1 MGGSVGDIV
10 RVAVM
15 VTAGHFAGALA
26 TTYGLG
32 TMATIGTRVAL
43 TVGASAVANALAPPS
58 RARNS
63 SLQQQSYSSQTANRS
78 LMIRQ
83 PITSRDTVYGSTKK
97 SGAIL
102 FMETTDNNKQLHM
115 LIQVASHEIQEYE
128 KIYFNDSEL
137 TLARQTDF
145 SGSIV
150 NDANGIFRYYIT
162 APSKYAQNSRGII
175 NEAPFGLG
183 VSYGNKIK
191 LHTGG
196 DNQLADADLVGLVS
210 KWTSA
215 HRLRGIAYIYLQ
227 LEYDADTFP
236 NGIPNVSAE
245 IKGKKL
251 FDFRDSSTAFSSNP
265 ALCIYDYL
273 TDTRLGLGISRD
285 NIDTASFTTMAN
297 LCDENVTKVGGGTEK
312 RYTCNGIVYSDIAP
326 MQILEDMLTSC
337 LGVLSYSNGKF
348 ILKGGQYVS
357 PVASFDE
364 DDFISGININS
375 KQSRKSLHNTVKG
388 IFTSSETNWQPT
400 DYPAVTSSTFVSQD
414 GETIT
419 SDVDLPFT
427 TSSAT
432 AQRIAKVSL
441 FKNRQQMVLTTTLNM
456 KAFKLQVGDTVNIT
470 NARFGFSN
478 KQFEVAEWVMNT
490 EVLGI
495 DVILK
500 ETSSS
505 VYDWNAEESE
515 FALDN
520 TTLPSAEDVSP
531 PAVVVTDELR
541 IYAETPI
548 TVMKVVCSSSQGT
561 TNEFEVE
568 AQNTN
573 ETGSE
578 FITLGRSKGN
588 IFELVNAQDGAIYN
602 VRARSINAFNVHSSF
617 TTTTHEV
624 IGKTAPPADVTNFSS
639 NVVGDIVH
647 LNWTPVADLDLSHYI
662 IRHNPLTSNQ
672 KFEEGLIVAKKI
684 GKPANTITLPAQTG
698 TYMIK
703 AIDVLGLESE
713 NSAKTAIIKN
723 AISRDFNAVASS
735 TQSPNYTGGTMG
747 TDLEVVTR
755 DGVKYLQLI
764 EGVLFDDASGNF
776 DDMTGNFD
784 SGGTATFN
792 SEGVYDF
799 PIFDLGGI
807 FNSRVNFTCKFNRF
821 DTASLFDSTLGLFD
835 SQTGNFEGGYTEHND
850 LNVELLIATSV
861 DGTNYNDYRSYILG
875 DYRASHIK
883 LRVRLSCDVDTVTP
897 AIYELS
903 ATVDMPD
910 RTTGEE
916 NIASGTASG
925 GKAVTFSPAF
935 KELQALG
942 ISLQNLDQN
951 EHYVISNKSAT
962 GFTITI
968 YQGSG
973 TSNVVDREFDYVAKG
988 YGYVESA

>member
-10 RVAVM
+10 RTAVM
-15 VTAGHFAGALA
+15 VTAMAFAPA
-26 TTYGLG
+26 G
-32 TMATIGTRVAL
+32 TSFYAIATRVAL
-43 TVGASAVANALAPPS
+43 TVGAGAVANALAPPT

-63 SLQQQSYSSQTANRS
+63 SLQQQSYSSQSANRS

-102 FMETTDNNKQLHM
+102 FMDTTDNNKRLHM
-115 LIQVASHEIQEYE
+115 LVQVASHEIQSFDT
-128 KIYFNDSEL
+128 IYFNDEAL
-137 TLARQTDF
+137 TLTTINNDSDGLARQKPT
-145 SGSIV
+145 S
-150 NDANGIFRYYIT
+150 
-162 APSKYAQNSRGII
+162 PSKYSKQSDFKGLPLEII
-175 NEAPFGLG
+175 YTRQAVEIKEHLG
-183 VSYGNKIK
+183 AD
-191 LHTGG
+191 T
-196 DNQLADADLVGLVS
+196 QLADHDLIDQVT
-210 KWTSA
+210 KWTTD
-215 HRLRGIAYIYLQ
+215 HRLRGIAYIYVQ
-227 LEYDADTFP
+227 LDYDPDMFP
-236 NGIPNVSAE
+236 NGIPNISAE

-251 FDFRDSSTAFSSNP
+251 FDFRDNSTAFSSNP

-273 TDTRLGLGISRD
+273 TDTKLGLGISRD
-285 NIDTASFTTMAN
+285 NIDTTSFTTMAN

-388 IFTSSETNWQPT
+388 IFTGAETNFQPT
-400 DYPAVTSSTFVSQD
+400 DYPAVTSSTFVTQD

-427 TSSAT
+427 SSSAT

-456 KAFKLQVGDTVNIT
+456 KAFKLQVGDTVSIT

-478 KQFEVAEWVMNT
+478 KVFEVAEWVMNT
-490 EVLGI
+490 EQLGI
-495 DVILK
+495 DIILK
-500 ETSSS
+500 ETSSA
-505 VYDWNAEESE
+505 VYDWNAEEST

-520 TTLPSAEDVSP
+520 TTLPTPQDVSP
-531 PAVVVTDELR
+531 PAIVVTDELR

-548 TVMKVVCSSSQGT
+548 TVMKVVCSSNQGT

-573 ETGSE
+573 EVGSD

-588 IFELVNAQDGAIYN
+588 IFELVNAEDGAIYN
-602 VRARSINAFNVHSSF
+602 VRARSINGLNVHSSF

-624 IGKTAPPADVTNFSS
+624 IGKTAPPDDVTNFSS

-647 LNWTPVADLDLSHYI
+647 LNWTPVSNLDLSHYI
-662 IRHNPLTSNQ
+662 IRHTPLTSNT
-672 KFEEGLIVAKKI
+672 KFEEGLVVAKKI
-684 GKPANTITLPAQTG
+684 GKPANVITLPAQTG

-703 AIDVLGLESE
+703 AIDVLGIESV
-713 NSAKTAIIKN
+713 NSAKTVIIKN
-723 AISRDFNAVASS
+723 AISRDFNAVASA
-735 TQSPNYTGGTMG
+735 TESPNFTGTKHEV
-747 TDLEVVTR
+747 EVVTR
-755 DGVKYLQLI
+755 DGVKYLEIL
-764 EGVLFDDASGNF
+764 EGELFDNGVGNFDSASGNF
-776 DDMTGNFD
+776 DD
-784 SGGTATFN
+784 GGDTSFN
-792 SEGVYDF
+792 LDGYYDF
-799 PIFDLGGI
+799 PTFDLGGI
-807 FNSRVNFTCKFNRF
+807 YNSRVTFICKFNRL
-821 DTASLFDSTLGLFD
+821 DIASLFDSFDGLFD
-835 SQTGNFEGGYTEHND
+835 SQTGNFDGAYTEHND
-850 LNVELLIATSV
+850 INVELQISTST
-861 DGTNYNDYRSYILG
+861 DNSTYTDYRTYILG
-875 DYRASHIK
+875 DYKARYIK
-883 LRVRLSCDVDTVTP
+883 LRVVLSTTNQTVSP

-916 NIASGTASG
+916 DIATGTASS
-925 GKAVTFSPAF
+925 GKVVTFSPAF

-942 ISLQNLDQN
+942 ITLQNLDQN
-951 EHYVISNKSAT
+951 EHYVISSKSAT
-962 GFTITI
+962 GFTITV

-973 TSNVVDREFDYVAKG
+973 TSNVVDRTFDYVAKG

>member
-10 RVAVM
+10 RI
-15 VTAGHFAGALA
+15 A
-26 TTYGLG
+26 TTIAVAYYAPAFGAQFGAVGSL
-32 TMATIGTRVAL
+32 ANVSARVAL
-43 TVGASAVANALAPPS
+43 TIGAGAIANALAPPT

-83 PITSRDTVYGSTKK
+83 PISSRETVYGSTKK

-115 LIQVASHEIQEYE
+115 IVQVASHEIQSFD
-128 KIYFNDSEL
+128 KIYFNDEEL
-137 TLARQTDF
+137 TLARQTDLF
-145 SGSIV
+145 GNIV
-150 NDANGIFRYYIT
+150 NDANGIFRFYIT
-162 APSKYAQNSRGII
+162 APSKYAQNTRTIVNNS
-175 NEAPFGLG
+175 PFGIG
-183 VSYGNKIK
+183 FSYGNKIK
-191 LHTGG
+191 LHTGS
-196 DNQLADADLVGLVS
+196 DDQLADADLVGLVS

-227 LEYDADTFP
+227 LEYDVDAFP
-236 NGIPNVSAE
+236 QGVPNLSAE

-251 FDFRDSSTAFSSNP
+251 FDFRDNSTAFSSNP
-265 ALCIYDYL
+265 ALCIFDYL

-312 RYTCNGIVYSDIAP
+312 KYTCNGIVYSDIAP
-326 MQILEDMLTSC
+326 MQILQDMLTSC

-348 ILKGGQYVS
+348 ILKGGQYVA

-388 IFTSSETNWQPT
+388 IFTGEETNFQPT

-419 SDVDLPFT
+419 QDVDLPFT
-427 TSSAT
+427 SSSAT

-456 KAFKLQVGDTVNIT
+456 KAFKLQVGDTVSIS
-470 NARFGFSN
+470 NARFGFTN

-500 ETSSS
+500 ETTSA
-505 VYDWNAEESE
+505 VYDWDAEESE
-515 FALDN
+515 FVLDN
-520 TTLPSAEDVSP
+520 TTLPTAEDVSP
-531 PAVVVTDELR
+531 PSLVVTDELR
-541 IYAETPI
+541 VYAETPI

-573 ETGSE
+573 EAGSE

-617 TTTTHEV
+617 TTTVHEV
-624 IGKTAPPADVTNFSS
+624 VGKTAPPADVTNFSS

-647 LNWTPVADLDLSHYI
+647 LNWTPVTDLDLSHYI
-662 IRHNPLTSNQ
+662 VRHTPLTSSQ

-703 AIDVLGLESE
+703 AIDVLGIESE

-723 AISRDFNAVASS
+723 AISRDFNVVATS
-735 TQSPNYTGGTMG
+735 TQSTGFAGTK
-747 TDLEVVTR
+747 TETEVVAR
-755 DGVKYLQLI
+755 DSVNYLQIKLG
-764 EGVLFDDASGNF
+764 ELFDSGLGDFDDQSGNF
-776 DDMTGNFD
+776 DD
-784 SGGTATFN
+784 GGTTAYNTD
-792 SEGVYDF
+792 GHYDF
-799 PIFDLGGI
+799 PTIDLGAI
-807 FNSRVNFTCKFNRF
+807 YNSRVTFTCKYNRF
-821 DTASLFDSTLGLFD
+821 DATSLFDSFL
-835 SQTGNFEGGYTEHND
+835 GNFDDRGGLLDGAYSEFND
-850 LNVELLIATSV
+850 VNVELLISTS
-861 DGTNYNDYRSYILG
+861 DDNSTYTDYRSYILG
-875 DYRASHIK
+875 DYKARYIK
-883 LRVRLSCDVDTVTP
+883 LRVNLTSSNQTATP
-897 AIYELS
+897 AIFVLS

-910 RTTGEE
+910 RT
-916 NIASGTASG
+916 IAEDDITSGTSA
-925 GKAVTFSPAF
+925 KVVTFSPAF
-935 KELQALG
+935 KELQGLG
-942 ISLQNLDQN
+942 IEVDNLDQN
-951 EHYVISNKSAT
+951 QHYVISSKSAT
-962 GFTITI
+962 GFTINF
-968 YQGSG
+968 YQGTG
-973 TSNVVDREFDYVAKG
+973 TGSAVTKDFSYVAKG